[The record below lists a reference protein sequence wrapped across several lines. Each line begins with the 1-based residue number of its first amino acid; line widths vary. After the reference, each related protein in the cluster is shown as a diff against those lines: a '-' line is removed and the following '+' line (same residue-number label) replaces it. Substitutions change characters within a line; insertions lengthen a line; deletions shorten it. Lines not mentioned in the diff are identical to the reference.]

1 MHVVSDHKHN
11 SAAGSWPCRPRARYV
26 QVGEV
31 SSGCCGWQRRHGAQ
45 VEYDLLVGAD
55 GANSVVRS
63 ELMRSNPAMQG
74 AHPTALTGQGGC
86 CCCA

>member
-1 MHVVSDHKHN
+1 MGTSYHQFGKMFGGRCSRHRLH
-11 SAAGSWPCRPRARYV
+11 GS
-26 QVGEV
+26 
-31 SSGCCGWQRRHGAQ
+31 Q

-74 AHPTALTGQGGC
+74 ANPTDRPPVAPQALS
-86 CCCA
+86 